1 MIFGDTNPTTLAT
14 NFHFLFHPTQKIKL
28 ETKIQTGAYPFISDL
43 GDSIASVEYLGDS
56 STTSFNVYNPKKNA
70 GRFTIGY
77 LKGVTNQL
85 SLGIE
90 LLTEWYEGQWNSQ
103 TAFAAR

>member
-1 MIFGDTNPTTLAT
+1 MILGDTNPTTLTT
-14 NFHFLFHPTQKIKL
+14 NFHFLFHPIPKIKF
-28 ETKIQTGAYPFISDL
+28 ETKIQTGAYPFISNL
-43 GDSIASVEYLGDS
+43 GDSIASLEYLGDS
-56 STTSFNVYNPKKNA
+56 STTTFNIYNPKTKE

-77 LKGVTNQL
+77 LKSVNNQL

-90 LLTEWYEGQWNSQ
+90 LLTEWNDDQWNGQ